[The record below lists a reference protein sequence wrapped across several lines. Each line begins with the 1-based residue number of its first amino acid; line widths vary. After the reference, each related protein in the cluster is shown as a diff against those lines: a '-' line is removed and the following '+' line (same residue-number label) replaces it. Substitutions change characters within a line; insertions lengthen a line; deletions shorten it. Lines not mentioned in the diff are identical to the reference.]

1 MSPNRKKRS
10 APKPTKKIKKAVR
23 RAARKTV
30 AHKPAQ
36 RPKAKSRT
44 RAKAAAKSAKP
55 KRTLGKRGPHSA
67 ARANGAAPKR
77 GTHRVEEEPLLE
89 QAHIEEEESVTI
101 GGYDESEDFEE
112 PFSEEEDEYSDD
124 SDEGF

>member
-1 MSPNRKKRS
+1 MSPSRKKRS
-10 APKPTKKIKKAVR
+10 ASKPTKKVKKAAR
-23 RAARKTV
+23 RAARKPL
-30 AHKPAQ
+30 ARKPAR

-44 RAKAAAKSAKP
+44 RAKAPAKSAKP

-67 ARANGAAPKR
+67 ARANGAPPKR
-77 GTHRVEEEPLLE
+77 GVHRGEEEPLLE
-89 QAHIEEEESVTI
+89 QTHIEEEESVTI

-112 PFSEEEDEYSDD
+112 PFTEEEDEYSDD

>member
-1 MSPNRKKRS
+1 MSPTRKKRS
-10 APKPTKKIKKAVR
+10 ASKPSKKIKKAVR
-23 RAARKTV
+23 RAARKP
-30 AHKPAQ
+30 AARKPAQ

-44 RAKAAAKSAKP
+44 RAKAATKSAKP
-55 KRTLGKRGPHSA
+55 KRTVGKRGPHSA
-67 ARANGAAPKR
+67 AHANGAAPKHT
-77 GTHRVEEEPLLE
+77 THRAEKEPLLE

-124 SDEGF
+124 